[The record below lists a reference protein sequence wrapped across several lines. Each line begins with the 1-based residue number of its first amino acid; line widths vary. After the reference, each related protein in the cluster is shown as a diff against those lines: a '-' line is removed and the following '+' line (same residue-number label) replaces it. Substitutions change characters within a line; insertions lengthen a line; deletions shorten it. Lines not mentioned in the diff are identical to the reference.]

1 MYSIGLQ
8 FLFSSISPG
17 AFHNS
22 AERYDAPKCHPQTRL
37 AILEKI
43 MNWIKDVTNPQS
55 PRFLW
60 IYGPAGSGKSAIAQT
75 IAEICERE
83 GITIASFFF
92 SRTVAERNNET
103 SLISTLVYQIYLAIP
118 EIRDSITNAVE
129 HDPTILSRSLDAQI
143 RALMVE
149 PLSFAPLQL
158 IPKLIVIDGLDE
170 CVSPKAQKCILQA
183 LAAAAA
189 QLNDSVRFLVAS
201 RPEQVIRTSFN
212 ASALSR
218 MTMGVP
224 LDETYKPNADIKTF
238 LISRFLEIKN
248 DHPFGAFLPEIWPPE
263 GAVDTLVTK
272 SSGQFI
278 YASTVMKFIDSHH
291 HRPSDRLKIILGV
304 SKSGNDAPFAELD
317 AVYCHVLSNISPYNR
332 EKVIEVLAFLILTSS
347 APKSVF
353 IDGMA
358 VFYDYLP
365 RTVERVLRYEQGDLY
380 IYFLDMQSIV
390 HVPEPSTQYVEEL
403 RFYHASFSDFLLDQS
418 RSGEYFID
426 IGNAHARLT
435 VCWRRYWEDWSG
447 YLDRHQSIFIMRNL
461 LHHCTQST
469 LSSTLLE
476 ELCALDLSEL
486 LDNIPGVDLQSLVE
500 WNSFYDWL
508 KKQVCLAFFIYNSNT
523 LFSFLFFG

>member
-1 MYSIGLQ
+1 MNQTGLQ
-8 FLFSSISPG
+8 FLLNCISLG

-37 AILEKI
+37 AIVEKI
-43 MNWIKDVTNPQS
+43 MNWIKDITNPQS
-55 PRFLW
+55 PRFMW

-92 SRTVAERNNET
+92 SRTIAERNHEK

-118 EIRDSITNAVE
+118 EIRDFITSAVE
-129 HDPTILSRSLDAQI
+129 HDPTVLSRSLDAQI
-143 RALMVE
+143 QALMIE
-149 PLSFAPLQL
+149 PLSFTPLQL
-158 IPKLIVIDGLDE
+158 KPKLILIDGLDE
-170 CVSPKAQKCILQA
+170 CVSPKAQRCILQS
-183 LAAAAA
+183 LAVAAA
-189 QLNDSVRFLVAS
+189 QLNVSIRFLVAS

-212 ASALSR
+212 ASSLSR
-218 MTMGVP
+218 MTKGLP
-224 LDETYKPNADIKTF
+224 LDERYNPNADIKTF
-238 LISRFLEIKN
+238 LNSRFSEIKK
-248 DHPFGAFLPEIWPPE
+248 DHPSGAFLPEIWPPE
-263 GAVDTLVTK
+263 GIVDTLVKK

-278 YASTVMKFIDSHH
+278 YVSTVMKFIESHH

-317 AVYCHVLSNISPYNR
+317 AVYSHVLSNISPYNR

-353 IDGMA
+353 IDGVA

-365 RTVERVLRYEQGDLY
+365 RTLERVLRYEQGDLY

-390 HVPEPSTQYVEEL
+390 RVPVPSTQYVEEL

-426 IGNAHARLT
+426 IGKAHAHLT
-435 VCWRRYWEDWSG
+435 ICWRRYWEDRMED
-447 YLDRHQSIFIMRNL
+447 LDRHQSIFIMRNL

-469 LSSTLLE
+469 LTSTLLE
-476 ELCALDLSEL
+476 ELCALDLGEL
-486 LDNIPGVDLQSLVE
+486 LDNIHGVDVKILVE
-500 WNSFYDWL
+500 WNSFYGWL
-508 KKQVCLAFFIYNSNT
+508 KKQVRLAFSCVNSNT
-523 LFSFLFFG
+523 LFLD